1 MSPRSANGLHHLE
14 VGLGYVQLVDL
25 TPKLI
30 VAYLTMRRDR
40 ASGPTANRARSLL
53 SHLLRIAVINGYL
66 PSNPISRHKVPPF
79 KESPARIRYLTVEQM
94 KELIGA
100 AEPGFGVFIIA
111 ALTTACRR
119 GELIELLWADVAA
132 DLSRFTVT
140 HSKNGRARVIPILPM
155 LKRELESLPG
165 IKEREGRV
173 FAHLTYDCI
182 RGMWR
187 RTCRKAGFKV
197 GRDGWRIHD
206 LRHAS
211 LSMLASQGMPI
222 PMLAALAGHSSL
234 AMVHRYVAFS
244 PDQIH
249 KEVTSRFPALDLDS
263 EPDGG

>member
-1 MSPRSANGLHHLE
+1 MSIPPGAAPGSPRPLGVVRWAHLDSNQGPTDYESASYGSDHDFVTGVHRGHAGDRTTHPRTLRDLIEETRAIMSPRSANGLHHLD

-66 PSNPISRHKVPPF
+66 PANPISRHKVPPF

-94 KELIGA
+94 KALIGA

-140 HSKNGRARVIPILPM
+140 HSKNGRARVMPTLPM

-165 IKEREGRV
+165 LTAREGRGC
-173 FAHLTYDCI
+173 AHLTCQGI
-182 RGMWR
+182 RESR
-187 RTCRKAGFKV
+187 RGPCPR
-197 GRDGWRIHD
+197 R
-206 LRHAS
+206 
-211 LSMLASQGMPI
+211 
-222 PMLAALAGHSSL
+222 
-234 AMVHRYVAFS
+234 
-244 PDQIH
+244 
-249 KEVTSRFPALDLDS
+249 
-263 EPDGG
+263 